1 MEERLQ
7 WDRDGRDWP
16 HRERS
21 RFVEAAGLRWH
32 VQQFG
37 PVAAAVPG
45 SSGSPGSP
53 APAGR
58 TPPRALLIHGTGAS
72 THSWRDLAPQL
83 ATGFEVLSLDL
94 PGHAF
99 TSLPSHG
106 ITSLQLSLPGMAD
119 AVAQLLRALDFVPD
133 LVVGHSAGAA
143 IAMRLCIDGRIAPR
157 LLVSLNGAI
166 LPLGGLAGQLF
177 SPVARL
183 MAITPLVPRL
193 FAWRASDESVLQR
206 LMASTGS
213 RIDANGMALYRRL
226 ASNPGHAQGALGMM
240 ANWDLHAFERDL
252 PRLRAPTLLVVG
264 TRDTTVPPAESEKAL
279 ALLQGLMPIELVRLE
294 GLGHLAHEER
304 PETVVDLIRDRF
316 ASS

>member
-32 VQQFG
+32 VQRFT
-37 PVAAAVPG
+37 PDAAGARAKP
-45 SSGSPGSP
+45 
-53 APAGR
+53 
-58 TPPRALLIHGTGAS
+58 PPRALLIHGTGAS
-72 THSWRDLAPQL
+72 THSWRDVAPQL
-83 ATGFEVLSLDL
+83 ATGFEVLSMDL

-99 TSLPSHG
+99 TSLPAQG
-106 ITSLQLSLPGMAD
+106 ISSLQLSLPGMAD
-119 AVAQLLRALDFVPD
+119 AVAQLLRALDFSPD
-133 LVVGHSAGAA
+133 LIVGHSAGAA

-183 MAITPLVPRL
+183 MAVTPFVPRL

-206 LMASTGS
+206 LMESTGS
-213 RIDANGMALYRRL
+213 RIDDRGMALYRRL

-240 ANWDLHAFERDL
+240 ANWDLHAFARDL

-264 TRDTTVPPAESEKAL
+264 TRDTTVPPTESEKAL

-294 GLGHLAHEER
+294 GLGHLAHEEQ
-304 PETVVDLIRDRF
+304 PDTAVDLMRARYL
-316 ASS
+316 AAVA